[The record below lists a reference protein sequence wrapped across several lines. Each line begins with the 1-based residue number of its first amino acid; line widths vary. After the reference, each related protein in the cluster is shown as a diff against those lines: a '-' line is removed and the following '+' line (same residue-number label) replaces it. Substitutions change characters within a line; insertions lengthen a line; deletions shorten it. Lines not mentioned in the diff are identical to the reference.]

1 MTALLT
7 LVSLFHIN
15 KTFLD
20 DSQQYDSTCRT
31 DQDRSDLIEMNEI
44 EDFMVE
50 FLCLKG
56 NRLGNTGYDVLI
68 SRVYLM
74 YLVHYTPT
82 SLNHCPLFRIPTIQA
97 QFC

>member
-7 LVSLFHIN
+7 LVSLFPIN

-20 DSQQYDSTCRT
+20 DSQQYDSTCGT
-31 DQDRSDLIEMNEI
+31 NQDRYDLIEMNEI

-56 NRLGNTGYDVLI
+56 NRLSNTGYDVLI

-74 YLVHYTPT
+74 YLVDYTPT

-97 QFC
+97 

>member
-1 MTALLT
+1 MAALLT
-7 LVSLFHIN
+7 LVSLFPIN

-56 NRLGNTGYDVLI
+56 
-68 SRVYLM
+68 S
-74 YLVHYTPT
+74 
-82 SLNHCPLFRIPTIQA
+82 
-97 QFC
+97 